1 MSDLSLT
8 VILRNA
14 EQAAMAIRNV
24 AAPKCREI
32 WATGQLVEATFRTH
46 EDAKTDRQR
55 AYYHGV
61 VLKTIAQQARPNGE
75 QHALAVWKEYFRA
88 EYLGHKTVTNK
99 NPLTGKKV
107 RRRVRVSTEDLGVK
121 GYSQLIDRVSAF
133 AATELGVTFP
143 ASFDQ
148 WERMQVDPATGE
160 IIGGTAL

>member
-1 MSDLSLT
+1 M
-8 VILRNA
+8 
-14 EQAAMAIRNV
+14 
-24 AAPKCREI
+24 
-32 WATGQLVEATFRTH
+32 H

-55 AYYHGV
+55 RYYHGV

-88 EYLGHKTVTNK
+88 EYLGYKTVTTK
-99 NPLTGKKV
+99 NPITGKKI

-143 ASFDQ
+143 ARFPRVPCS
-148 WERMQVDPATGE
+148 A
-160 IIGGTAL
+160 

>member
-8 VILRNA
+8 VILHNA

-32 WATGQLVEATFRTH
+32 WAAGQLVEATFRTH

-55 AYYHGV
+55 RYYHGV

-88 EYLGHKTVTNK
+88 EYLGYKTVTNK
-99 NPLTGKKV
+99 NPITGKKS
-107 RRRVRVSTEDLGVK
+107 RRRVRVSTEDLGVN
-121 GYSQLIDRVSAF
+121 F
-133 AATELGVTFP
+133 
-143 ASFDQ
+143 
-148 WERMQVDPATGE
+148 
-160 IIGGTAL
+160 

>member
-8 VILRNA
+8 VILHNA

-88 EYLGHKTVTNK
+88 EYLGYKTVTTK

-107 RRRVRVSTEDLGVK
+107 RRRQRVSTEDLGVK

-133 AATELGVTFP
+133 AATELGVSFP

-148 WERMQVDPATGE
+148 WERMQVDPDTGE
-160 IIGGTAL
+160 IIGGIHP